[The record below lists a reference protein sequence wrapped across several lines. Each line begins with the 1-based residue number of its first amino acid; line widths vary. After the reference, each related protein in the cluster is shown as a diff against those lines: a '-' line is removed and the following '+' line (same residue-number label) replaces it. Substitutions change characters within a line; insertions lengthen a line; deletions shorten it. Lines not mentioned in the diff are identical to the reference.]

1 MFYAGVLL
9 MLDIALELIL
19 FSALLHA
26 GWNLLSKSSN
36 NTLAFMWWMYFLGA
50 IGYGL
55 ILLPMSMIY
64 LATASIL
71 PFLVSSLAEVGYLLT
86 LAKGYERGD
95 LSLVYPVSRGGAP
108 ILTALWAA
116 FLFGETL
123 PTFGIIGIL
132 LSVAGVCCLSLSEA
146 NTNIRQVAKYQLSRA
161 TTWALA
167 AAFFIS
173 VYSVSDSFAV
183 ISTPPVVYIWWVFM
197 CMAVFSAPFVW
208 RRRRIKGN
216 ISEIKSTW
224 KRISVAGA
232 GSLVSYLSVLFA
244 LKLTSVSYVV
254 TGRALSLL
262 FAAILGVLFLKEK
275 ISPMRILGAALMI
288 LGMATIA
295 VLGS

>member
-1 MFYAGVLL
+1 
-9 MLDIALELIL
+9 MLEIALELIL
-19 FSALLHA
+19 FAALLHA
-26 GWNLLSKSSN
+26 GWNLLSKSSA

-55 ILLPMSMIY
+55 ILLPMSTIY
-64 LATASIL
+64 LATASIV
-71 PFLVSSLAEVGYLLT
+71 PFLVSFLAEVGYLLT

-116 FLFGETL
+116 LFGEML

-146 NTNIRQVAKYQLSRA
+146 NTNIRQVARFQLSRA

-183 ISTPPVVYIWWVFM
+183 ISTPPAVYIWWVFM

-208 RRRRIKGN
+208 RRTRVKGN
-216 ISEIKSTW
+216 ISEIKSSW
-224 KRISVAGA
+224 KKISVAGA
-232 GSLVSYLSVLFA
+232 GSLVSYLAVLFA

>member
-1 MFYAGVLL
+1 
-9 MLDIALELIL
+9 MLEIALELIL
-19 FSALLHA
+19 FAALLHA
-26 GWNLLSKSSN
+26 GWNLLSKSSA

-55 ILLPMSMIY
+55 ILLPMSTIY
-64 LATASIL
+64 LATASIV

-116 FLFGETL
+116 LFGEML

-146 NTNIRQVAKYQLSRA
+146 NTNIRQVAKFQLSRA

-183 ISTPPVVYIWWVFM
+183 ISTPPAVYIWWVFM

-208 RRRRIKGN
+208 RRTRVKGN
-216 ISEIKSTW
+216 ISEIKSSW
-224 KRISVAGA
+224 KKISVAGA
-232 GSLVSYLSVLFA
+232 GSLVSYLAVLFA

>member
-1 MFYAGVLL
+1 
-9 MLDIALELIL
+9 MLEIALELIL
-19 FSALLHA
+19 FAALLHA
-26 GWNLLSKSSN
+26 GWNLLSKSSA

-55 ILLPMSMIY
+55 ILLPMSTIY
-64 LATASIL
+64 LATASIV

-116 FLFGETL
+116 LFGEML

-146 NTNIRQVAKYQLSRA
+146 NTNIRQVARFQLSRA

-183 ISTPPVVYIWWVFM
+183 ISTPPAVYIWWVFM

-208 RRRRIKGN
+208 RRTRVKGN
-216 ISEIKSTW
+216 ISEIKSSW
-224 KRISVAGA
+224 KKISVAGA
-232 GSLVSYLSVLFA
+232 GSLVSYLAVLFA

-275 ISPMRILGAALMI
+275 ISPMRILGASLMI

>member
-1 MFYAGVLL
+1 
-9 MLDIALELIL
+9 MLEIALELIL
-19 FSALLHA
+19 FAALLHA
-26 GWNLLSKSSN
+26 GWNLLSKSST

-55 ILLPMSMIY
+55 ILLPMSTIY

-116 FLFGETL
+116 LFGEML

-146 NTNIRQVAKYQLSRA
+146 NTNIRQVARFQLSRA

-183 ISTPPVVYIWWVFM
+183 ISTPPAVYIWWVFM

-208 RRRRIKGN
+208 RRTRVKGN
-216 ISEIKSTW
+216 ISEVKSSW
-224 KRISVAGA
+224 KKISVAGT
-232 GSLVSYLSVLFA
+232 GSLVSYLAVLFA

-275 ISPMRILGAALMI
+275 VSPMRVLGAALLI

>member
-1 MFYAGVLL
+1 
-9 MLDIALELIL
+9 MLEIALELIL
-19 FSALLHA
+19 FAALLHA
-26 GWNLLSKSSN
+26 GWNLLSKSSA

-55 ILLPMSMIY
+55 ILLPMSTIY
-64 LATASIL
+64 LATASIV

-116 FLFGETL
+116 LFGEML

-146 NTNIRQVAKYQLSRA
+146 NTNIRQVARFQLSRA

-183 ISTPPVVYIWWVFM
+183 ISTPPAVYIWWVFM

-208 RRRRIKGN
+208 RRTRVKGN
-216 ISEIKSTW
+216 ISEIKSSW
-224 KRISVAGA
+224 KKISVAGA
-232 GSLVSYLSVLFA
+232 GSLVSYLAVLFA

-262 FAAILGVLFLKEK
+262 FAAIL
-275 ISPMRILGAALMI
+275 
-288 LGMATIA
+288 
-295 VLGS
+295 

>member
-1 MFYAGVLL
+1 MSYAGVLL
-9 MLDIALELIL
+9 MLEIALELIL

-26 GWNLLSKSSN
+26 GWNLLSKSSS

-55 ILLPMSMIY
+55 ILFPMSGIY
-64 LATASIL
+64 LAAASVL
-71 PFLVSSLAEVGYLLT
+71 PFLVSALAEVGYLLT
-86 LAKGYERGD
+86 LARGYERGD

-108 ILTALWAA
+108 ILTALWAV

-123 PTFGIIGIL
+123 PTFGIVGIL
-132 LSVAGVCCLSLSEA
+132 LSVAGVCFLSLSET
-146 NTNIRQVAKYQLSRA
+146 NTSIRHAAKSQLSRA
-161 TTWALA
+161 STWALA

-183 ISTPPVVYIWWVFM
+183 IYTPPAVYIWWVFM
-197 CMAVFSAPFVW
+197 GMAVLSAPFVW
-208 RRRRIKGN
+208 REAHIKGN
-216 ISEIKSTW
+216 VSELKSSW
-224 KRISVAGA
+224 KKISVAGA
-232 GSLVSYLSVLFA
+232 ASLVSYLSVLFA

-254 TGRALSLL
+254 TGRALSML

-275 ISPMRILGAALMI
+275 LSFMRILGAALMI

>member
-1 MFYAGVLL
+1 
-9 MLDIALELIL
+9 MLEIALELIL
-19 FSALLHA
+19 FAALLHA
-26 GWNLLSKSSN
+26 GWNLLSKSSA

-55 ILLPMSMIY
+55 ILLPMSTIY

-116 FLFGETL
+116 LFGEML

-146 NTNIRQVAKYQLSRA
+146 NTNIRQVARFQLSRA

-183 ISTPPVVYIWWVFM
+183 ISTPPAVYIWWVFM

-208 RRRRIKGN
+208 RRTRVKGN
-216 ISEIKSTW
+216 ISEIKSSW
-224 KRISVAGA
+224 KKISVAGA
-232 GSLVSYLSVLFA
+232 GSLVSYLAVLFA

>member
-1 MFYAGVLL
+1 

-19 FSALLHA
+19 LAALLHA
-26 GWNLLSKSSN
+26 GWNLLSKSST

-55 ILLPMSMIY
+55 ILLPMSTIY

-116 FLFGETL
+116 LFGETL

-146 NTNIRQVAKYQLSRA
+146 NTNIRQVAKFQLSRA

-183 ISTPPVVYIWWVFM
+183 ISTPPAVYIWWVFISV
-197 CMAVFSAPFVW
+197 AVLSVPFVW
-208 RRRRIKGN
+208 RRTSMKGN
-216 ISEIKSTW
+216 VSEIKSSW
-224 KRISVAGA
+224 KKISVAGA
-232 GSLVSYLSVLFA
+232 GSLVSYLAVLFA